1 MLILN
6 QTWTPK
12 KLDELST
19 DPVYTDCLI
28 KGGPLSS
35 DYTYAIDFG
44 TTNSLLSFVE
54 NKNNKKILDLDNLNE
69 DASIL
74 RSIMYYPKE
83 GEPSFGQNAIKK
95 YVDES
100 GEGRF
105 LRSIKKYLPTES
117 FTGTIIN
124 NKFYSIEELIGRF
137 LKEMKGRADEIT
149 GKDVTRV
156 VLGRPAKFSQDK
168 DKDKLAQ
175 NRLENAAKIAG
186 FNKIDFCPEPLAAAY
201 EFKKTVKD
209 EKLLLVVDL
218 GGGTSDFTVIKI
230 HPGDYKSSDVLSI
243 GGVAVAGNIL
253 DGCIMGEKIAPYLG
267 SKVKYKFPMSNN
279 ILEMPANIK
288 LNLMSPADIVL
299 MSRKDIMK
307 FLQEVKK
314 CTFTD
319 LDQEH
324 LENLFCLISENQGFA
339 IYEEIEKCKREVCLN
354 GDYKFVYEQE
364 GISIRES
371 LNYSEFLAVTK
382 NKIDQIFDELKNVL
396 SMAQVS
402 PEQIDLICCTGGT
415 SKVPEVA
422 DRLVEI
428 FGENKIQTFKNF
440 HSVIHGLAERAVQNI
455 S

>member
-1 MLILN
+1 MS
-6 QTWTPK
+6 K
-12 KLDELST
+12 E
-19 DPVYTDCLI
+19 
-28 KGGPLSS
+28 
-35 DYTYAIDFG
+35 YTYAIDFG

-54 NKNNKKILDLDNLNE
+54 NKNNKKTLNLDDLN
-69 DASIL
+69 DDSSIL
-74 RSIMYYPKE
+74 RSIMYYPQD
-83 GEPSFGQNAIKK
+83 GEPSFGQSAIKK

-100 GEGRF
+100 GDGRF

-137 LKEMKGRADEIT
+137 LKEMKSRADNIT
-149 GKDVTRV
+149 GRDVTRV
-156 VLGRPAKFSQDK
+156 VLGRPAKFSQDEAK
-168 DKDKLAQ
+168 DNLAQ
-175 NRLENAAKIAG
+175 SRLENAAKIAG
-186 FNKIDFCPEPLAAAY
+186 FKKIDFCPEPLAAAY
-201 EFKKTVKD
+201 EFKKTIKD

-230 HPGDYKSSDVLSI
+230 HPGEYKSSDVLSI
-243 GGVAVAGNIL
+243 GGVAVAGNKL

-288 LNLMSPADIVL
+288 MNLMSPADIVL

-307 FLQEVKK
+307 FLREVKK

-324 LENLFCLISENQGFA
+324 LENLFSLISENQGFA
-339 IYEEIEKCKREVCLN
+339 IYEEIEKCKKEVCMN
-354 GDYKFVYEQE
+354 GDYEFLYEQE
-364 GISIRES
+364 GISITEN
-371 LNYSEFLAVTK
+371 LNYAGFIDATK
-382 NKIDQIFDELKNVL
+382 GKIDLIFKELNNVL
-396 SMAQVS
+396 AMAQVQAS
-402 PEQIDLICCTGGT
+402 QIDLICCTGGT

-422 DRLVEI
+422 ERLVKI

-455 S
+455 K